1 MKLFIA
7 FNACETTK
15 RSDFSSFLASWLRD
29 FVVS

>member
-1 MKLFIA
+1 LP
-7 FNACETTK
+7 FNARETTK